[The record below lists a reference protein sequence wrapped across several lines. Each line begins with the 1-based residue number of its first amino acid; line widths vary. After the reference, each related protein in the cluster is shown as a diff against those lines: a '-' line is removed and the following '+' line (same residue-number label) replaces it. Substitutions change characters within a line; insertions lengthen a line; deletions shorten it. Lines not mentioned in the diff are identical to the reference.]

1 MMRRAC
7 ASQGIAIACGSH
19 QRDTQAEKKKKEQDE
34 LRAAEQ
40 KQAQRATGLINVQPK
55 RPVSLVCQRERERE
69 GERER
74 DLLGTSILLL
84 VTGSIHVVKSYWYQ
98 FYYLYAVAT
107 FLI

>member
-69 GERER
+69 RERE
-74 DLLGTSILLL
+74 I
-84 VTGSIHVVKSYWYQ
+84 Y
-98 FYYLYAVAT
+98 
-107 FLI
+107 